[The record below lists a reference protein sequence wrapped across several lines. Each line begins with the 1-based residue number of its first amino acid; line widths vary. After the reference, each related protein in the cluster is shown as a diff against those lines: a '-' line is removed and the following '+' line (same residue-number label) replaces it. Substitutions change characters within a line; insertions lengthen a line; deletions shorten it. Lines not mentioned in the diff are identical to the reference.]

1 MIIHFSVLILILLVS
16 FFYEHKFRAEKIRV
30 ISSGG
35 LATDYLGSIVPWL
48 IVFGYLAF
56 LAGMRTYINDTIGY
70 LNSFVSLEPS
80 WAGIWDVI
88 SGSDKDK
95 GFSILMHLFK
105 MYISKDY
112 HAWFFFFSAIE
123 SIVFIYILRRES
135 VSFLDTCYFIFVSAL
150 YYNYFSMMRQW
161 FAVVSV
167 FFASKFI
174 KSRKFIP
181 YLLICLFAAQFHN
194 SAYFLIPLY
203 FIVNI
208 KAWSKMLYVMLG
220 AFVVALIF
228 LEPLLGAVGEVTG
241 DTTYNYVVDTM
252 REGSGSSWVRVP
264 IAAVPIILSYV
275 YRDTIKENK
284 MINICVNFSLINL
297 LLNIVAVF
305 TSGLFIIRMS
315 TYMNIYNA
323 ILYPYLLNISVDQ
336 KNRNIIKTLFY
347 IIYFAYYVY
356 QMLYQGAFF
365 YGSDVL
371 GNFY

>member
-30 ISSGG
+30 VSGG
-35 LATDYLGSIVPWL
+35 GFAADYLGSIIPWL

-56 LAGMRTYINDTIGY
+56 LAGMRTYINDTLGY
-70 LNSFVSLEPS
+70 VSSFNSLEPS
-80 WAGIWDVI
+80 WSEIWRI
-88 SGSDKDK
+88 LSNSDKDK

-112 HAWFFFFSAIE
+112 HAWFFLFSAIE

-135 VSFLDTCYFIFVSAL
+135 VSFLDTCYFLFVSAL

-161 FAVVSV
+161 FAVVCV

-174 KSRKFIP
+174 KTRKFIP

-203 FIVNI
+203 FIVNFE
-208 KAWSKMLYVMLG
+208 AWSRRLYLLLG
-220 AFVVALIF
+220 AFIVALIF

-241 DTTYNYVVDTM
+241 DTTYNYVVNTM

-264 IAAVPIILSYV
+264 ISAVPVVLSYV
-275 YRDTIKENK
+275 YRDTVKDNK

-315 TYMNIYNA
+315 TYMNVYNL
-323 ILYPYLLNISVDQ
+323 ILYPYLLNVSVDQ

-347 IIYFAYYVY
+347 VIYFAYYIY

-371 GNFY
+371 GNFN